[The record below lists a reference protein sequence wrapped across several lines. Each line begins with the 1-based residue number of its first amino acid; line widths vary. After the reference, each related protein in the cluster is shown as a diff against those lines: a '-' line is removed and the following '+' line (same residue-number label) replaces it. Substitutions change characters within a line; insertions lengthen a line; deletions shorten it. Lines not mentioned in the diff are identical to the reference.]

1 MHSDEITETIV
12 DELLYEMVALLA
24 TEDAKEKEVCELI
37 TRESLVNDYLDEFR
51 EMAYEQAEIIQRVK
65 TTAA

>member
-1 MHSDEITETIV
+1 
-12 DELLYEMVALLA
+12 MVALLA

>member
-1 MHSDEITETIV
+1 VHSDEITETIV